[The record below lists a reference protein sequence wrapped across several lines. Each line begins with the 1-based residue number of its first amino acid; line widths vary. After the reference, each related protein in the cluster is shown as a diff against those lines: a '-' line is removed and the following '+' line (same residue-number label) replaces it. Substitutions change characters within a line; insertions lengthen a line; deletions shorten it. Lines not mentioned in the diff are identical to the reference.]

1 MKRTRNPHQG
11 HFSPPGKLQVSSTK
25 VRKTSIHW
33 PAQSQSHSRRTSKAP
48 ILQSALSGELLGG
61 RGISRFFIFCQINSR
76 IVFLLLG
83 SFSSSLAKRG
93 FPILTLLI
101 VDEAQPKRTYYRIH
115 FYFGL
120 PGGTARPLV
129 PRLTASTGRR
139 GSPLIRVR
147 CSTLSARKAWQPR
160 VRRLRWRLRG
170 REVNRLKIIKAR
182 GICHPAVKHPERGSN
197 SLLPRNCRGWIEQ
210 SSSIGGAG
218 TNQRTR

>member
-1 MKRTRNPHQG
+1 MAVCCSLVLICWENVVLIVVVASRLVRLVWLLCYPSFFTLVKRTRNPHQG

-33 PAQSQSHSRRTSKAP
+33 PVQSQSHPRRTSKAP

-83 SFSSSLAKRG
+83 SFSSSLVKRG

-101 VDEAQPKRTYYRIH
+101 VDEAQPKRTYYHIL

-120 PGGTARPLV
+120 PGGTARLLV

-139 GSPLIRVR
+139 GSPLI
-147 CSTLSARKAWQPR
+147 
-160 VRRLRWRLRG
+160 
-170 REVNRLKIIKAR
+170 
-182 GICHPAVKHPERGSN
+182 
-197 SLLPRNCRGWIEQ
+197 
-210 SSSIGGAG
+210 
-218 TNQRTR
+218 